1 MSPETTGS
9 SRGWGRRAEV
19 GEVGAQLLITAIHLR
34 RTPAPFYDGAS
45 QRRRAFDESPFLN
58 EESPA
63 DGEASISPSAAIH
76 HLIRTAGCSAQTGGL
91 PESREE

>member
-1 MSPETTGS
+1 MKPQEAAEDGGL
-9 SRGWGRRAEV
+9 GWGEV
-19 GEVGAQLLITAIHLR
+19 GEVGAQLIITAIHLR

-45 QRRRAFDESPFLN
+45 QRRRTFDESPFLN

-63 DGEASISPSAAIH
+63 DGEASISPCTAIH
-76 HLIRTAGCSAQTGGL
+76 HLIRTAGCSAAQTGEV